1 MDHCIPDGCERIGN
15 KAFAQCAALEMAEIP
30 ASVTSIADD
39 AFAGSE
45 RLVIVTA
52 EGSYAQTYATNHG
65 IPCVAEYK
73 VSIAPSSGNCPAG
86 RGIPL

>member
-1 MDHCIPDGCERIGN
+1 MDHCIPDGCERIGD
-15 KAFAQCAALEMAEIP
+15 KAFAQRAALEMAEIP

-65 IPCVAEYK
+65 IPCVAE
-73 VSIAPSSGNCPAG
+73 
-86 RGIPL
+86 

>member
-45 RLVIVTA
+45 RLVNVTA
-52 EGSYAQTYATNHG
+52 EGSYAQIYATNHG
-65 IPCVAEYK
+65 IPCVAE
-73 VSIAPSSGNCPAG
+73 
-86 RGIPL
+86 

>member
-1 MDHCIPDGCERIGN
+1 
-15 KAFAQCAALEMAEIP
+15 MAEIP

-65 IPCVAEYK
+65 IPCVAE
-73 VSIAPSSGNCPAG
+73 
-86 RGIPL
+86 